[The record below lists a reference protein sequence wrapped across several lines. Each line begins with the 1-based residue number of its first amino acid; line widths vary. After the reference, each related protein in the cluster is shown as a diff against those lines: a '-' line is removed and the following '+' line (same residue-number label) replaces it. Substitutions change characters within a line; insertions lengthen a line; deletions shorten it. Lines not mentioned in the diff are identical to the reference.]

1 MCGRVVQASGP
12 DQLGLRIVNSFEG
25 RDRRGGN
32 VPPRYNAAP
41 SQELFVIRQQPQT
54 GERTLDLL
62 KWGLVPYWCKAKPKP
77 PPINAK
83 AETVHKLPMFRDAY
97 AKRRCILPI
106 DAFFEWKAILGQKVK
121 QPFAIGMRDRSPF
134 GLAGLWENWKDPETG
149 EWVRTFAVITTAANE
164 LVAEIHDRMP
174 AILRAEDYDRWLGV
188 EPGPREL
195 LKPFPAEPMMMW
207 PVSTRVNTPKND
219 DADLLVP
226 QAEADAYA
234 PPDGNSA

>member
-12 DQLGLRIVNSFEG
+12 DLLGLRIVSSFEG

-32 VPPRYNAAP
+32 LPPRYNGAP
-41 SQELFVIRQQPQT
+41 SQELWAIRQHPET

-62 KWGLVPYWCKAKPKP
+62 KWGLIPYSMEAKPKP

-83 AETVHKLPMFRDAY
+83 AETVAKAPMFRDAY
-97 AKRRCILPI
+97 RRRRCIVPI
-106 DAFFEWKAILGQKVK
+106 DAFFEWKAVLGTKVK
-121 QPFAIGMRDRSPF
+121 QPFAIAMADRSPF
-134 GLAGLWENWKDPETG
+134 GLAGLWENWKAPTG
-149 EWVRTFAVITTAANE
+149 EWVRTFAVITTTAND

-174 AILRAEDYDRWLGV
+174 AILTPQDYDRWLGP
-188 EPGPREL
+188 EADPGEL
-195 LKPFPAEPMMMW
+195 LRPFPSELMTFW

-219 DADLLVP
+219 DPDLLMPCV
-226 QAEADAYA
+226 EANSDA

>member
-41 SQELFVIRQQPQT
+41 SQELFVIRRRPDS

-62 KWGLVPYWCKAKPKP
+62 KWGLIPYWMKAKPKP

-97 AKRRCILPI
+97 AKCRCILPI

-121 QPFAIGMRDRSPF
+121 QPFAIGMKDRSPF
-134 GLAGLWENWKDPETG
+134 GLAGFGGTG
-149 EWVRTFAVITTAANE
+149 RTRARASGFGPSPSSQRQQTNCRGD
-164 LVAEIHDRMP
+164 HDRMP
-174 AILRAEDYDRWLGV
+174 AIL
-188 EPGPREL
+188 
-195 LKPFPAEPMMMW
+195 
-207 PVSTRVNTPKND
+207 
-219 DADLLVP
+219 
-226 QAEADAYA
+226 
-234 PPDGNSA
+234 